1 MITSYSDEGDGNFV
15 HQRVLG
21 TMKDQAN
28 WISHGF
34 SSAKAALIVMM
45 MMMMMMACADRIP

>member
-1 MITSYSDEGDGNFV
+1 M

-21 TMKDQAN
+21 MMKDQAN
-28 WISHGF
+28 WIGHGF

-45 MMMMMMACADRIP
+45 IMMMVACADRIP

>member
-1 MITSYSDEGDGNFV
+1 MITSYSDEGDGNLM

-45 MMMMMMACADRIP
+45 MMMMACADRIP